1 MKLAPA
7 SHPALSRRT
16 SKAVKGL
23 RDAAVP
29 AGAWLAA
36 LALMPG
42 ASMAQGT
49 TPAAGAGA
57 SKASSAS
64 RGAPPAPAPALAS
77 VSSEM
82 QRKTLLVGSQ
92 QELVFGAGVE
102 RIAIADEAIAAVAV
116 TRQQASSPAAR
127 LILTGK
133 APGATTLMVWE
144 KGRLS
149 AHRYELQ
156 VERRSATL
164 SGSFPDAQAHTEARE
179 RALAGYADKTVL
191 ADRSVVDV
199 RSHTVQVDVK
209 VVEFNRSTLKQV
221 GINLFS
227 TRRSHLG
234 QNHGFSFGV
243 YTPSSLSKAVF
254 GADGSITDTEF
265 TRPIAQAFGLLL
277 NSGKLGVGADI
288 SLLEGN
294 GLARVLA
301 EPTLVAMS
309 GQSASFLAGG
319 ELPIPVPQGLGT
331 TSIEYKQFG
340 IGLTVTPTVLSDS
353 RIGLKVAPEASELDY
368 ANATSFNGAA
378 VPAITTRRA
387 DTTVELGDGE
397 SFIIG
402 GLVSRQT
409 SSNVEKLPLLGD
421 LPVLGSFFRRNNYQQ
436 SEKELVIVVTPHL
449 VRPIARGTDLNA
461 YLPGQN
467 EQRDAP
473 VWRQILSGGASDA
486 VVPGFSQ

>member
-1 MKLAPA
+1 M
-7 SHPALSRRT
+7 
-16 SKAVKGL
+16 AVKGL

-36 LALMPG
+36 LVLMPG
-42 ASMAQGT
+42 TSMAQGT
-49 TPAAGAGA
+49 APAPGAGT
-57 SKASSAS
+57 SKASAS
-64 RGAPPAPAPALAS
+64 RGAPPAPAPALALAPAL

-82 QRKTLLVGSQ
+82 QRKTLQVGSQ

-116 TRQQASSPAAR
+116 TRQQANSPAAR

-144 KGRLS
+144 KGRS
-149 AHRYELQ
+149 AAHRYELQ
-156 VERRSATL
+156 VERRVATL

-179 RALAGYADKTVL
+179 RVLASHADKTVL

-209 VVEFNRSTLKQV
+209 VVEFNRSTLKDI

-234 QNHGFSFGV
+234 QNHGFSFGI
-243 YTPSSLSKAVF
+243 YTPSSLTNTTF
-254 GADGSITDTEF
+254 GSDGSIASEF
-265 TRPIAQAFGLLL
+265 NRSIGQAFSLLL
-277 NSGKLGVGADI
+277 NSGKLGIGADI

-294 GLARVLA
+294 GMIRVLA

-331 TSIEYKQFG
+331 TSIEFKQFG
-340 IGLTVTPTVLSDS
+340 VGLTVTPTVLSDN
-353 RIGLKVAPEASELDY
+353 RIGLKVAPEASDLDY
-368 ANATSFNGAA
+368 ANALSINGTA

-397 SFIIG
+397 SFVIG
-402 GLVSRQT
+402 GLVSRT
-409 SSNVEKLPLLGD
+409 TASSVDKVPLLGD
-421 LPVLGSFFRRNNYQQ
+421 LPVLGSFFRRNSYQQ

-461 YLPGQN
+461 HLPGQN

-486 VVPGFSQ
+486 IVPGFSQ